1 MYEPRLEPLRDQ
13 HLKMLEIGLGCDMSY
28 GPGASYKLWKEY
40 FPHVDLYFIEY
51 DAACAQKCANA
62 TPGATIFTGDQADR
76 AFLNEF
82 IVETG
87 GDFDVIIDDG
97 GHHMTQQRVS
107 LEVLW
112 DTVKPGGLYF
122 IEDLGTSYDPG
133 YGGGS
138 AAGKVGT
145 VMDDVRDILY
155 DLNHPPGRSDA
166 NAISKDVIKL
176 DFVDQVVCFQKRNS
190 RVDGKPGG

>member
-13 HLKMLEIGLGCDMSY
+13 HLKMLEIGLGCNMGY
-28 GPGASYKLWKEY
+28 GPGSSYKLWMEY

-51 DAACAQKCANA
+51 DGACAAKWANA

-76 AFLNEF
+76 AFLSEF
-82 IVETG
+82 MVESG

-97 GHHMTQQRVS
+97 GHSMTQQRVS

-112 DTVKPGGLYF
+112 DAVKPGGLYF
-122 IEDLGTSYDPG
+122 IEDLGTSYEAG

-138 AAGKVGT
+138 AAGPAGS
-145 VMDDVRDILY
+145 VMDDVREILH
-155 DLNHPPGRSDA
+155 DLNHPPGRPDA
-166 NAISKDVIKL
+166 NAISKEVVKL
-176 DFVDQVVCFQKRNS
+176 DFVEQVVCFQKRTS
-190 RVDGKPGG
+190 RVDGTPGA